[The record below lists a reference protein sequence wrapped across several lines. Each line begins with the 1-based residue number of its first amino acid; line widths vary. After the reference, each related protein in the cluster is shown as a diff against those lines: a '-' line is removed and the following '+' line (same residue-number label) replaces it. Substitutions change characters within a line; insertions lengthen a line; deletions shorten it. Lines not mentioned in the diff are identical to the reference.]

1 MATFRSPLA
10 TAALAALC
18 LLGTPACLVGR
29 SLGRNFSQALRT
41 PLPSKGPKGKV
52 ATQAADAGVRISWIG
67 HATVMVQI
75 GDKTVL
81 TDPVFTR
88 SVGQLASR
96 RTAPG
101 LMPAQL
107 PHVDAVVISHMHFDH
122 LSLGSLDMIEA
133 QTTRL
138 FVPRGGIVY
147 IPDLAFDVQELDR
160 WEAFEDDG
168 LRITAVPV
176 NHVGFRYGTD
186 AAWMTDSFTGYVIEY
201 KGKSVYF
208 AGDTTYDGEAFRS
221 THARFP
227 NLDLAL
233 LPIAPVEPRQL
244 MKATHVGPRE
254 ALQAFLDL
262 GARTMIPIHFDTFVN
277 STDHVGDA
285 PRLLE
290 KAMQERGVASDQ
302 VRRLEPG
309 ELCVLPATSAT
320 PPTERQPFCGRAIDN
335 SSVMVIP

>member
-1 MATFRSPLA
+1 MRTHL
-10 TAALAALC
+10 ALC
-18 LLGTPACLVGR
+18 LIASLLGTPACLLGR
-29 SLGRNFSQALRT
+29 SLARNFSQTLQT
-41 PLPSKGPKGKV
+41 PLPSKGPKGKLL
-52 ATQAADAGVRISWIG
+52 AQPKDAGIRVAWIG
-67 HATVMVQI
+67 HASVMVQI

-81 TDPVFTR
+81 TDPVFTTT
-88 SVGQLASR
+88 VGQLGKR

-101 LMPAQL
+101 LIPSQL
-107 PHVDAVVISHMHFDH
+107 PRIDAVLISHMHMDH

-147 IPDLAFDVQELDR
+147 IPDLAFDVQELES

-176 NHVGFRYGTD
+176 QHVGFRYGSD

-201 KGKSVYF
+201 AGKSVYF
-208 AGDTTYDGEAFRS
+208 AGDTGYAGDSFRA
-221 THARFP
+221 THSRFP

-233 LPIAPVEPRQL
+233 IPIGPVEPREL
-244 MKATHVGPRE
+244 MARVHVGPRE

-262 GARTMIPIHFDTFVN
+262 GATTMVPIHFDTFV
-277 STDHVGDA
+277 STTDHVGDA

-290 KAMQERGVASDQ
+290 LARKQRGIDKDRVRTLEIGELFEPKVGASD
-302 VRRLEPG
+302 
-309 ELCVLPATSAT
+309 
-320 PPTERQPFCGRAIDN
+320 
-335 SSVMVIP
+335 SSD

>member
-1 MATFRSPLA
+1 MASLRTNI
-10 TAALAALC
+10 AALAALC
-18 LLGTPACLVGR
+18 LLGTSSCLAGRTLGR
-29 SLGRNFSQALRT
+29 SFVQLVRPS
-41 PLPSKGPKGKV
+41 LPSKGRNV
-52 ATQAADAGVRISWIG
+52 AVGTQAEGAGIRVSWIG

-75 GDKTVL
+75 GTKTIL
-81 TDPVFTR
+81 TDPVFT
-88 SVGQLASR
+88 STVGQLAKR

-101 LMPAQL
+101 LVPAQL

-147 IPDLAFDVQELDR
+147 IPDFAFDVQELDR

-176 NHVGFRYGTD
+176 NHVGFRYGVD
-186 AAWMTDSFTGYVIEY
+186 AAWMTESFTGYVIEY
-201 KGKSVYF
+201 KGQSVYF
-208 AGDTTYDGEAFRS
+208 AGDTAYDGDAFRS

-227 NLDLAL
+227 DLDLAL
-233 LPIAPVEPRQL
+233 IPIAPVEPRAF

-262 GARTMIPIHFDTFVN
+262 GAKVMIPTHFDTFVN
-277 STDHVGDA
+277 STDNVGDA

-290 KAMQERGVASDQ
+290 KVRKERGLTREQ
-302 VRRLEPG
+302 VRQLEVG
-309 ELCVLPATSAT
+309 ELCVLP
-320 PPTERQPFCGRAIDN
+320 RAAAA
-335 SSVMVIP
+335 SSD

>member
-1 MATFRSPLA
+1 MRTRLA
-10 TAALAALC
+10 LGLVLC
-18 LLGTPACLVGR
+18 LVGAPSCVIGR
-29 SLGRNFSQALRT
+29 SLGRNFSQAFHT
-41 PLPSKGPKGKV
+41 PVPPSGPKGKI
-52 ATQAADAGVRISWIG
+52 ATQAKDAGIRVSWIG

-81 TDPVFTR
+81 TDPVFT
-88 SVGQLASR
+88 STVGQLSKR

-107 PHVDAVVISHMHFDH
+107 PHIDAVVISHMHMDH
-122 LSLGSLDMIEA
+122 LSFGSLDMIEA

-147 IPDLAFDVQELDR
+147 IPDLSFDVQELDR

-176 NHVGFRYGTD
+176 QHVGFRYGSD

-201 KGKSVYF
+201 AGKSVYF
-208 AGDTTYDGEAFRS
+208 AGDTAYAGDSFRA
-221 THARFP
+221 THSRFP

-233 LPIAPVEPRQL
+233 MPIAPVEPREL
-244 MKATHVGPRE
+244 MKPVHVGPRE

-262 GARTMIPIHFDTFVN
+262 GAQTMVPIHFDTFVN
-277 STDHVGDA
+277 STDQVGDA

-290 KAMQERGVASDQ
+290 IARKERGIDASR
-302 VRRLEPG
+302 VRRLDVG
-309 ELCVLPATSAT
+309 ELCVLTPTSAT
-320 PPTERQPFCGRAIDN
+320 PSD
-335 SSVMVIP
+335 